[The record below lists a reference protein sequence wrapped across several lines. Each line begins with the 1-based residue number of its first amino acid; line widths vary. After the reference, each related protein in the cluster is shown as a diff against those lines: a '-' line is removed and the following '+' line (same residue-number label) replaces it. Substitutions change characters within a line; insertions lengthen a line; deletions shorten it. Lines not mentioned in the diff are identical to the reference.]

1 AWFAPDALPRLAAL
15 CFTVDGRSNRIGI
28 RLRAETTGEHLLVDT
43 GAGAGL
49 DSQGTVVGALQVP
62 PGGEPV
68 VLMPDHATLGGYPV
82 VAVVAT
88 ADHGLLGQCGPGT
101 EVRFRPVGTAEAVD
115 AWRSARRRL
124 ERTVVG
130 HYPLAVD

>member
-1 AWFAPDALPRLAAL
+1 MA
-15 CFTVDGRSNRIGI
+15 VG
-28 RLRAETTGEHLLVDT
+28 HLLDGVGTDED
-43 GAGAGL
+43 L
-49 DSQGTVVGALQVP
+49 DSQGTVVGAVQVP

-101 EVRFRPVGTAEAVD
+101 EVRFRPVDATEAID
-115 AWRSARRRL
+115 AWRAARRRL
-124 ERTVVG
+124 EHSVVG